1 MPISTGRERQW
12 DFVLDGIGYRCVEN
26 EQGVPIWGSQLV
38 PRIASEGAQ
47 IAEEERQQLSW
58 HSGFGYSHALAGN
71 TYWYSSGGCDLSK
84 ARQLTM
90 AALVTTFAASGTVT
104 GFVELGTK
112 LYSISGR
119 YLENVDTSADS
130 VTTPNNTDYTLG
142 FDAGS
147 GTTLSAVVPWDS
159 LLTLFFSS
167 DTVAYTYNGSVAP
180 TQLTT
185 NSIKGV
191 YAATAWA
198 QQANAYTLAR
208 SYTASGDPAIA
219 WIAQGVGLDS
229 TSWTAAYDVGDD
241 TKAITG
247 VAGGQLMYWIAK
259 VDGLYYIAADSG
271 RSVRVF
277 SVPIDS
283 NNGKGLFVDTSG
295 QVWYPSAFGL
305 YRYNPFN
312 GNVADVTPGRGL
324 GLGNCP
330 IYGDRWSI
338 AQYKGWYYCSVYNG
352 TDSYLMLGRER
363 EEGEPGIGPMIWHG
377 ALAKASSALVQ
388 GLYVYGGTNPP
399 RLYWG
404 SGTNIS
410 YIRLPAKA
418 DNQLQS
424 SASRYSASG
433 STYFP
438 AENMGTAAARWN
450 LAGIIVEAE
459 GFNTDT
465 YGDFYAMIDKG
476 TSYVLIGR
484 LQAGGRVFIPI
495 PSGDWRFSNITL
507 RLDITNASSTTTPV
521 IRAITM
527 LATRR
532 VYTRKLIETTVW
544 CSERVLGH
552 MGAPPVNSLGNSL
565 RGQELYDHI
574 ERLTVQGPV
583 ELHDWWTA
591 NERVQR
597 VLVQPVRE
605 LLVKYHG
612 TGEAAMA
619 ASFAMVAQTSETV
632 SVDAAPPPAPP
643 GTGPLPSVYGVAIY
657 GQGIYA

>member
-12 DFVLDGIGYRCVEN
+12 DFTVDGIGYRCVTK
-26 EQGVPIWGSQLV
+26 QDGTPIWQSQLV
-38 PRIASEGAQ
+38 PRIASESVQ
-47 IAEEERQQLSW
+47 ISEEDHQHKSW
-58 HSGFGYSHALAGN
+58 HSGFGYSHFLAPS
-71 TYWYSSGGCDLSK
+71 TYWWASAVDASR
-84 ARQLTM
+84 ARTLIM
-90 AALVTTFAASGTVT
+90 GPLVTTFAASGTVT
-104 GFVELGTK
+104 GFVELGSN

-119 YLENVDTSADS
+119 YLEKVDTSADS

-147 GTTLSAVVPWDS
+147 GQTLAAVVPWDS

-180 TQLTT
+180 TQLTGQ
-185 NSIKGV
+185 SIKGV

-259 VDGLYYIAADSG
+259 VDGLYYVAADSG

-283 NNGKGLFVDTSG
+283 NNGKNLFVDVSG

-305 YRYNPFN
+305 YRYNPFTGRVDN
-312 GNVADVTPGRGL
+312 VTPGRGL
-324 GLGNCP
+324 GLGDCP
-330 IYGDRWSI
+330 IYGGRYSL
-338 AQYKGWYYCSVYNG
+338 AQYQGWYYCMVYND
-352 TDSYLMLGRER
+352 TDSYLMVGRER
-363 EEGEPGIGPMIWHG
+363 EEGEPGIGPLIWHG
-377 ALAKASSALVQ
+377 ALAKVASALGN

-404 SGTNIS
+404 AGANIS

-418 DNQLQS
+418 DNPLQTS
-424 SASRYSASG
+424 GYRFAASG
-433 STYFP
+433 SIYFP
-438 AENMGTAAARWN
+438 ADNMNTAAARWN
-450 LAGIIVEAE
+450 LAGLIVEGE
-459 GFNTDT
+459 GLNSSN
-465 YGDFYAMIDKG
+465 YGDFYAKIDNSS
-476 TSYVLIGR
+476 SYVLIGR
-484 LQAGGRVFIPI
+484 LQASGRVFVPI

-507 RLDITNASSTTTPV
+507 RLDLTNAASTTTPK

-544 CSERVLGH
+544 SSERVLGH
-552 MGAPPVNSLGNSL
+552 MGSPPVGTAGNML
-565 RGQELYDHI
+565 RGEELFQHL

-583 ELHDWWTA
+583 ELKDWFTG
-591 NERVQR
+591 NERTQR
-597 VLVQPVRE
+597 VLMQPVRE
-605 LLVKYHG
+605 ILVKYHG
-612 TGEAAMA
+612 TEEAESA
-619 ASFAMVAQTSETV
+619 ATFSMLALSSETV
-632 SVDAAPPPAPP
+632 SIEVAEAPM
-643 GTGPLPSVYGVAIY
+643 II
-657 GQGIYA
+657 GQGIIGQGIIG